1 MGDAM
6 GMHCSTPHCRFRAN
20 HAEPRE
26 KGVGFGIYGL
36 ENPHLPIFIIFGGQ
50 GKPGEGGGT
59 WDTAQGPG
67 GIAGRVPARASIY
80 F

>member
-6 GMHCSTPHCRFRAN
+6 GMHCSTPCCQFRATQ
-20 HAEPRE
+20 AEPRE
-26 KGVGFGIYGL
+26 TNVRFGIYGL

-59 WDTAQGPG
+59 WGWIQGPG
-67 GIAGRVPARASIY
+67 KEGGAGAEQHA
-80 F
+80 

>member
-1 MGDAM
+1 M
-6 GMHCSTPHCRFRAN
+6 GMHCSTPRCRFRAN
-20 HAEPRE
+20 HAEPRK

-59 WDTAQGPG
+59 WGTAQGPG
-67 GIAGRVPARASIY
+67 SLEAAQSWESLQD
-80 F
+80 